1 MHYVYP
7 CMYAGKGHAQPPSIN
22 INREG
27 PTHNSVH
34 SFFAVDALDGYRESS
49 VTVSLDYKIIAETLQ
64 AVTVLHPITM
74 AMDSII
80 GVINLMQGE

>member
-1 MHYVYP
+1 MPCLCLFVYIYTFRN
-7 CMYAGKGHAQPPSIN
+7 CHTHALCAFVYYAGKGHAQPPININ

-49 VTVSLDYKIIAETLQ
+49 ITVSLDYNIIAETLQ
-64 AVTVLHPITM
+64 AVTVL
-74 AMDSII
+74 
-80 GVINLMQGE
+80 